1 LSWRSGGGTHK
12 AVSRLLAIVWV
23 CRQSV
28 EQYSAAGKSVVVP
41 RPCCLACGTSMGF
54 CSGYW
59 RDVWVSKD
67 VSVPI
72 WVKRARC
79 RRCRG
84 RPALLP
90 SFCLPYRRYGVGVIG
105 PAVEAHVE
113 GTSVRAVAAGA
124 GLNEPAVRLWCRR
137 FHERAEV
144 ALAVVAVIVAGLG
157 GPAGVAG
164 RAAETVVLSALRAAV
179 VVMCET
185 ESLEAW
191 PAISVWT
198 GGMWLG
204 PLRVDCAPRTRV
216 FPPADEQRLM
226 TVIDPNEPKRP
237 P

>member
-1 LSWRSGGGTHK
+1 
-12 AVSRLLAIVWV
+12 
-23 CRQSV
+23 
-28 EQYSAAGKSVVVP
+28 
-41 RPCCLACGTSMGF
+41 MGF

-67 VSVPI
+67 VSWPI

-113 GTSVRAVAAGA
+113 GTSVRAVAARA

-137 FHERAEV
+137 FRERTEV
-144 ALAVVAVIVAGLG
+144 ALAVVAVIAAGLG
-157 GPAGVAG
+157 GAAGVA
-164 RAAETVVLSALRAAV
+164 ASSAQAVLCALKAAV
-179 VVMCET
+179 AVVCET
-185 ESLEAW
+185 EGLEAW
-191 PAISVWT
+191 SAISVWT

-204 PLRVDCAPRTRV
+204 PLKVDCAPRTRV
-216 FPPADEQRLM
+216 FPAADEQRLM